1 MSMTDKTA
9 DVDLLIAEFEQSS
22 LRELHVRTEG
32 FELYLSK
39 DANAGGLDRV
49 SNRAEAPS
57 VTSAQAKIAP
67 VSSAPTEAP
76 PPAEQDWPE
85 GAVVVR
91 APYLGTFYR
100 APKPGADPY
109 VSQGQSVTAE
119 DDVCLVE
126 VMKLFTAVRA
136 GQAGTIHAV
145 LVADGALVAADQP
158 LFVIIPA

>member
-1 MSMTDKTA
+1 MSMTDKNA

-49 SNRAEAPS
+49 SRRTEAPF
-57 VTSAQAKIAP
+57 VTSAEAKTAP
-67 VSSAPTEAP
+67 VSSAPAEAP
-76 PPAEQDWPE
+76 PPAEEDWPE

-100 APKPGADPY
+100 SPKPGADPY
-109 VSQGQSVTAE
+109 VSQGQRVTAE

-136 GQAGTIHAV
+136 GQAGMIHAI
-145 LVADGALVAADQP
+145 LVVDGALVAADQP